1 MSTFKT
7 FFTVIIIAMITISCG
22 NNTQSTKDVSTDSM
36 FATSNNSAVVDS
48 LSLQIV
54 AEGFTSPVYLTQP
67 VDDDRLFVVD
77 QVGKIYII
85 KNGQKSMQPFLDI
98 SSKIVQLKT
107 DEEEERGLLG
117 LAFHP
122 DYKSNGKFYVYY
134 STPLRTSA
142 PKGWNCTSTIAEYNV
157 SGSDTD
163 KADPAS
169 GRVLLEIDKP
179 QKNHNAGTLAFG
191 PDGFLYISI
200 GDGGGADD
208 KDMGHVRDW
217 YDKNEGGNG
226 QDTKQN
232 LLGNILRIDVNN
244 GSPYGIPSDNPFVDG
259 KNGLKEIYAY
269 GLRNPYRFCF
279 AADGSMIA
287 ADAGQVLYEEID
299 VITKGGN
306 YGWNVREGRHCFNA
320 ADRKQPFDSC
330 PTKDNMGNAFVEPVI
345 EFKNA
350 MSFQDGLG
358 IVSIGGVV
366 YNGSSIP
373 ALKDKYLFGVW
384 TKTHDK
390 SNGAIFAAGRT
401 GSDWPYKKM
410 FIKNGLNGELG
421 AYLLAFGQD
430 NNGEVYVLTI
440 SNEGPKG
447 NTGKIYRLT
456 N

>member
-1 MSTFKT
+1 MTAVQS
-7 FFTVIIIAMITISCG
+7 FFILLLAAFTISCG
-22 NNTQSTKDVSTDSM
+22 NNSQHTLDVSQDTTV
-36 FATSNNSAVVDS
+36 ATSNNDANVDS
-48 LSLQIV
+48 ITLQTV
-54 AEGFTSPVYLTQP
+54 AEGFTAPVYLTQP
-67 VDDDRLFVVD
+67 ANDNRLFVVD

-85 KNGQKSMQPFLDI
+85 NNGQKSAQPFLDI

-107 DEEEERGLLG
+107 DQEEERGLLG

-134 STPLRTSA
+134 SAPLRSSA
-142 PKGWNCTSTIAEYNV
+142 PKDWNCTSTIAEYKV
-157 SGSDTD
+157 STSDTN
-163 KADPAS
+163 KADPTS
-169 GRVLLEIDKP
+169 GRVLLQIDKP

-208 KDMGHVRDW
+208 KDMGHVSDW
-217 YDKNEGGNG
+217 YDKNAGGNG

-244 GSPYGIPSDNPFVDG
+244 GNPYGIPTDNPFADG
-259 KNGLKEIYAY
+259 KDGLKEIYAY

-279 AADGSMIA
+279 AGDGSLIA

-306 YGWNVREGRHCFNA
+306 YGWNVKEGRHCFNA
-320 ADRKQPFDSC
+320 ADNKQPFDSC
-330 PTKDNMGNAFVEPVI
+330 PVKDKMGNAFVEPVI

-350 MSFQDGLG
+350 MNFKDGLG

-366 YNGSSIP
+366 YSGSGLP

-384 TKTHDK
+384 TQEHDK
-390 SNGAIFAAGRT
+390 SKGVIFAADRK
-401 GSDWPYKKM
+401 GSDWPYKRM
-410 FIKNGLNGELG
+410 FIKNDQNGELG

-430 NNGEVYVLTI
+430 RNGEVYVLTI
-440 SNEGPKG
+440 INEGPKG
-447 NTGKIYRLT
+447 NTGTVYRLA